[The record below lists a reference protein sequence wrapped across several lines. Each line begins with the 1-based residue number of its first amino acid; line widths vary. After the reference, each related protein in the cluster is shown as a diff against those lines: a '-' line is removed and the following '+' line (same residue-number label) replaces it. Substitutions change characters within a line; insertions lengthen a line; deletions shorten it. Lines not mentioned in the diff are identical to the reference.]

1 MLRGRCL
8 RLLLFSPSLSRLPQ
22 SWCATNNLDP
32 RLSLKRRT
40 PFSRRG
46 LFPSSSLCGGTGPIA
61 IHHHYGAGTGR
72 EREGG
77 LLLRLFSILPSF
89 SPPLHL
95 ASSSRFGDLHSG
107 VPSTPPSSPFLSSSS
122 AEGGKWRA
130 VWRGG
135 RFKAEG
141 PLPAGG
147 GRPFFISFSQTRNC
161 GGGGG
166 GGGGLYRSGGLRAP
180 SPCVQM
186 ASGREREEEE
196 MRVRNYSGCNAE
208 EKETHPPCAVWKSGG
223 SR

>member
-1 MLRGRCL
+1 M
-8 RLLLFSPSLSRLPQ
+8 
-22 SWCATNNLDP
+22 
-32 RLSLKRRT
+32 
-40 PFSRRG
+40 
-46 LFPSSSLCGGTGPIA
+46 GPIA

-77 LLLRLFSILPSF
+77 LAFTAPLDPSFLFSSPASFIILPLWRF
-89 SPPLHL
+89 AFRRPLH
-95 ASSSRFGDLHSG
+95 SSA
-107 VPSTPPSSPFLSSSS
+107 FLSSSS

-166 GGGGLYRSGGLRAP
+166 LYRSEGLRAP

-186 ASGREREEEE
+186 ASGREGGRKGGNESPELFRLQCGGKGDSPTVRCLEEGEE
-196 MRVRNYSGCNAE
+196 SLAISFVRSVSFRGNDSRLRCSFPLENGAE
-208 EKETHPPCAVWKSGG
+208 FDKLLQKNINTA
-223 SR
+223 